1 MTRSSGKR
9 SVPVMLVASST
20 VTLSLLRFRAMQGS
34 PLKVVVLSGSA
45 LKNSAAS
52 SALNTFERSQV
63 FRKPNVS
70 PLLDHAFVHGS
81 SFATHTLKS
90 KIVEAFETNKPTF
103 GSFKLFNGSFSRRT
117 SQPGHKL
124 EAHSQGGWQFT
135 RISDPS
141 QYSIFEF
148 RMSCCPQLFSFVT
161 VGRTVECLHDVALI
175 LDVHGQGCSLHAI
188 FFHHVVA

>member
-1 MTRSSGKR
+1 MTRSGKR

-45 LKNSAAS
+45 LKNSTAS

-90 KIVEAFETNKPTF
+90 KIVEAFEMNKPTF
-103 GSFKLFNGSFSRRT
+103 GSFKLFNV
-117 SQPGHKL
+117 H
-124 EAHSQGGWQFT
+124 
-135 RISDPS
+135 
-141 QYSIFEF
+141 F
-148 RMSCCPQLFSFVT
+148 R
-161 VGRTVECLHDVALI
+161 DVPL
-175 LDVHGQGCSLHAI
+175 SLGTN
-188 FFHHVVA
+188 